1 MPATLSDHTLA
12 KCALF
17 RGMNTAERQEL
28 QNLLDGKLYTPGAM
42 ILSEGESF
50 QRICIVMKGRCQVV
64 KKAKSG
70 EERELWVL
78 EPGGVFGE
86 MSFFNPAPHSAS
98 VRALSQV
105 EVMQLPRD
113 KYDQLLRSGSLAAY
127 KLAFNTMGMLLERL
141 PRTAD
146 WFADRRQPNNAPAHK
161 IEWMDFQSTLY
172 PGWTF

>member
-28 QNLLDGKLYTPGAM
+28 QNLLDGKVYTPGSM

-50 QRICIVMKGRCQVV
+50 QHICIVIKGRCQVV

-70 EERELWVL
+70 EEKELWVL

-113 KYDQLLRSGSLAAY
+113 KYDHLLRGGSLAAY
-127 KLAFNTMGMLLERL
+127 KLAFNTMGVLIERLRRMDDWIAERLER
-141 PRTAD
+141 
-146 WFADRRQPNNAPAHK
+146 NNAPAHK
-161 IEWMDFQSTLY
+161 EEWMDFQSKLY
-172 PGWTF
+172 TGWTF